1 MNRKLGM
8 SAVEFT
14 KFAFRIRTRS
24 GSMVDNL
31 VIAGK
36 DEADA
41 TRKLLQ
47 MYRDCQII
55 ECVAQ
60 RDDSRATAVT
70 FEDIADLISR

>member
-1 MNRKLGM
+1 MKQNSKM
-8 SAVEFT
+8 PAAEFT
-14 KFAFRIRTRS
+14 RFGFRIRTRS
-24 GSMVDNL
+24 GSTVDNL

-41 TRKLLQ
+41 VRKLQQ

-55 ECVAQ
+55 ECVAH
-60 RDDSRATAVT
+60 RPDGRMTAVT

>member
-1 MNRKLGM
+1 MP
-8 SAVEFT
+8 ATEFT
-14 KFAFRIRTRS
+14 KFAFRIRTRA

-31 VIAGK
+31 VISGR

-47 MYRDCQII
+47 MYRDCQIL

-60 RDDSRATAVT
+60 KDDSRLAGVS
-70 FEDIADLISR
+70 FEDIASLIAR

>member
-1 MNRKLGM
+1 MP
-8 SAVEFT
+8 AIEYI
-14 KFAFRIRTRS
+14 KFGFRIRTQS

-31 VIAGK
+31 IIAGK

-41 TRKLLQ
+41 TRKLRQ
-47 MYRDCQII
+47 MYRYCEVV

-60 RDDSRATAVT
+60 KDDPRMTAVT